1 MPKRGDSLK
10 KQFFS
15 KRLRILLIAAVVVAV
30 FFAVISSMSGS
41 NATNPVQTLL
51 SPVRSLTASATKA
64 AERFYN
70 YAFNYENL
78 EAEKTVLQEKIAS
91 MEEAMRAVD
100 TLERENER
108 LRALL
113 QIAED
118 HEDYRFLSADIIAWD
133 SSNWSSSFTINKG
146 EEKGDAVGMCAVTE
160 FGQVIGL
167 VTEAGTNWATVTTV
181 LDSSMEIS
189 AFVSSSGYSG
199 VCEGS
204 YRTGEA
210 GSLRLSYLPTDAVM
224 KNGDQVV
231 TTGSTLYPKD
241 LILGYVSDAGLDE
254 TGMSKY
260 AVLDAAVNFDS
271 LEQIFIITDYQNN

>member
-1 MPKRGDSLK
+1 MK

-15 KRLRILLIAAVVVAV
+15 KRLRVLLIVAVIAAVFIAV
-30 FFAVISSMSGS
+30 LSSVSGS
-41 NATNPVQTLL
+41 NSNNLVQTMLG
-51 SPVRSLTASATKA
+51 PVRNLTSSATRA
-64 AERFYN
+64 VERIYN
-70 YAFNYENL
+70 YAFHYERL
-78 EAEKTVLQEKIAS
+78 EAENTVLQEKIAA
-91 MEEAMRAVD
+91 MEESMRAVD

-113 QIAED
+113 GIAED
-118 HEDYRFLSADIIAWD
+118 HEDYKFLSADIIAWD

-146 EEKGDAVGMCAVTE
+146 ESKGLAVGMCAVTE
-160 FGQVIGL
+160 FGQVVGL
-167 VTEAGTNWATVTTV
+167 ITEVGTSWATVTTV

-241 LILGYVSDAGLDE
+241 LILGYVTDAGLDE

-260 AVLDAAVNFDS
+260 AVLDASVNFDS
-271 LEQIFIITDYQNN
+271 LEQIFIITNYETN

>member
-1 MPKRGDSLK
+1 M
-10 KQFFS
+10 
-15 KRLRILLIAAVVVAV
+15 IAAVVIAV
-30 FFAVISSMSGS
+30 FLAVLSTMSGANS
-41 NATNPVQTLL
+41 TNLVQTLL
-51 SPVRSLTASATKA
+51 NPVRNLTSSATRA
-64 AERFYN
+64 VERIYN

-78 EAEKTVLQEKIAS
+78 EAENTVLKEKIAA
-91 MEEAMRAVD
+91 MEEAIRDVD

-108 LRALL
+108 LLELL
-113 QIAED
+113 QIAQD

-146 EEKGDAVGMCAVTE
+146 EDKGVAVGMCAVTE
-160 FGQVIGL
+160 FGQVVGL
-167 VTEAGTNWATVTTV
+167 ITEAGANWATVTTV

-260 AVLDAAVNFDS
+260 AVLDAAVDFDS
-271 LEQIFIITDYQNN
+271 MEQIFIITDYQNN